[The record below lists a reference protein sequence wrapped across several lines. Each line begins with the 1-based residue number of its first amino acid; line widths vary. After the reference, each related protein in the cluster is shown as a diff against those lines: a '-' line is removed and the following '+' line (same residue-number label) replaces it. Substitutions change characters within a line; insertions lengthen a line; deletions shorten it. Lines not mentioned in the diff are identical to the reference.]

1 MKLIMN
7 KILNKF
13 LKTYMGIMNII
24 KTKGLTE
31 LASKGDHLLNPSALG
46 KIVGSRGHQFLMC

>member
-13 LKTYMGIMNII
+13 LKAYMGMNII
-24 KTKGLTE
+24 KIK
-31 LASKGDHLLNPSALG
+31 LASKGDHLLNPSAVG
-46 KIVGSRGHQFLMC
+46 KIVGSGGHQFLMC

>member
-1 MKLIMN
+1 MKLNMN

-13 LKTYMGIMNII
+13 LKTYMGMNII
-24 KTKGLTE
+24 TTKGLTE